1 MKRVLFSVNRMLVS
15 ALLTWNASLMDF
27 SVAAASADVPV
38 IHSVSPNDGPVG
50 SLVTI
55 NGDGFGLSPGEN
67 IVSFG
72 TIRAV
77 VTTATATGLTVR
89 VPVGATAQP
98 INVNSRGLVASSP
111 LPFIP
116 TFVTRADLSTNTFA
130 APVFLPSRLTP
141 HGILGDVDGD
151 GWLDIVFANYHDNS
165 MSLLRNSGT
174 ELTLGTNSFPA
185 RLDFAAGSGAHTPS
199 MGDLDGDGRPEII
212 VPNDF
217 DANVSVYRN
226 LSHPGSLTAVSL
238 APRVNFATRNN
249 PVSVRPA
256 DIDGDG
262 RLDLV
267 VVNAVVGPSTLS
279 VHRNTAVPGGIN
291 SNSFAAGVHFP
302 TGQHSFWNEV
312 GDLDGDGKPDVVVA
326 NVREATLSVLR
337 NTSVPGVIDGN
348 SLAPAFALILP
359 VRAQTVQLVD
369 CDGDGKLDIAA
380 NGDNATFVFRNQ
392 ASPGTLSAASFAPI
406 YTVPS
411 GGVELKVADF
421 DGDGRPDLALSA
433 ITMPRSFH
441 IHRNLSTPGNLQFGP
456 RIATLSGGER
466 FDVGDLNGDG
476 SPDLVAGADQASGSG
491 LFLIQNTIP
500 VEDPGIGDGAPRI
513 WGNPSDFTA
522 TLGGTATFAVRA
534 MGSLP
539 LAYQWYFAGAL
550 IPEATNRIL
559 TLSSLTFAQA
569 GAYHVTATNTHGAA
583 TSTVATLT
591 VNFPP
596 ALVRVANVRAPAGQI
611 DVPIELVA
619 NGNESALAF
628 SLQFDASRLSYVA
641 ARLGADALDASL
653 IIDTNTTGRGRVG
666 LSLSRTADGQPFAA
680 GVRQVAVVTFSAS
693 PVLSASNQVASL
705 TLPLNL
711 SDDPVARTLTRADG
725 GLLPAAYANGTVT
738 LLLPTLRAGTAET
751 VAGGLAGVPVTIEA
765 LGTENAVSFS
775 LNFNRAV
782 LQFTG
787 LRAGAGLPQDAS
799 FLLNTNELAVGR
811 VGVSLALPAGQAL
824 ARGSNELFIVEFDVA
839 TVLQPLTTPIGFS
852 DSPILRQ
859 LANVEAQRMAALFQP
874 GSVAV
879 TTTAF
884 EADVAPRPGGDRTL
898 SVIDWAQIGR
908 FAAALDPVDP
918 GELQRADC
926 APRSTRGNGLITI
939 ADWVQAGRYSANL
952 DPLTSIGGPVAPAE
966 SPLAAAAAIAGA
978 GSRVH
983 LSNTNVL
990 PGHSLTVPVILSTVG
1005 GENALG
1011 FSLVFNPTQLRYL
1024 NAAPSAD
1031 FSRATLNL
1039 NTNLATDGTV
1049 GVALALPP
1057 GSALSPGSPTL
1068 IVLTFATAPDATGT
1082 TSLGFADAPIRREA
1096 VGVSASALPATF
1108 VGADVSFGP
1117 SGPVLN
1123 ISRSSDSILLFWSAD
1138 EVGFELFSADTPS
1151 GGPWTK
1157 VSIAPIRIG
1166 DQEIIA
1172 VAREGLPRYF
1182 RLQRP

>member
-1 MKRVLFSVNRMLVS
+1 MKRTLFSVNRMLVGM
-15 ALLTWNASLMDF
+15 LLTWNAGVMDF
-27 SVAAASADVPV
+27 SVAAATAAVPV
-38 IHSVSPNDGPVG
+38 IHSVSPIDAPVG
-50 SLVTI
+50 SVITI
-55 NGDGFGLSPGEN
+55 DGDGFGLSPGEN

-77 VTTATATGLTVR
+77 VTSATATRLTVR
-89 VPVGATAQP
+89 VPVGAAVQP
-98 INVNSRGLVASSP
+98 IRVSSRGLVASSP

-116 TFVTRADLSTNTFA
+116 TFVTLSNLSTNTFA
-130 APVFLPSRLTP
+130 APVFLPSRATP

-151 GWLDIVFANYHDNS
+151 GWLDVVFANYHDS
-165 MSLLRNSGT
+165 SVSLLHNSGT
-174 ELTLGTNSFPA
+174 DLVLGTSSFPA

-226 LSHPGSLTAVSL
+226 LSNPGSLTSASL

-279 VHRNTAVPGGIN
+279 VHRNTVVPGGIN
-291 SNSFAAGVHFP
+291 SNSFAAGVHFT

-337 NTSVPGVIDGN
+337 NTSTPGVIDGN
-348 SLAPAFALILP
+348 SLAPAFALALP
-359 VRAQTVQLVD
+359 VRAQTLQLVD
-369 CDGDGKLDIAA
+369 FDGDGKLDIAA
-380 NGDNATFVFRNQ
+380 AGDSETFVFRNQ

-421 DGDGRPDLALSA
+421 DGDGRPDLAVSA
-433 ITMPRSFH
+433 IVMPRAFH

-476 SPDLVAGADQASGSG
+476 SPDLVAGRDQQLGSG

-500 VEDPGIGDGAPRI
+500 VEEPGTGDGAPSI
-513 WGNPSDFTA
+513 WTNPSDFTA
-522 TLGGTATFAVRA
+522 ALGGTASFAIRA
-534 MGSLP
+534 MGSP
-539 LAYQWYFAGAL
+539 TLAYQWHFAGAP
-550 IPEATNRIL
+550 IPEATNRVL

-569 GAYHVTATNTHGAA
+569 GAYHVTVTNSQGAA
-583 TSTVATLT
+583 TSIVATLT

-596 ALVRVANVRAPAGQI
+596 ALVRVANVRAPVGQI
-611 DVPIELVA
+611 DVPVELVA

-641 ARLGADALDASL
+641 ARVGGDALDASL
-653 IIDTNTTGRGRVG
+653 IVNTNSKGRGRVG
-666 LSLSRTADGQPFAA
+666 LSLSRPAEGSPFAA
-680 GVRQVAVVTFSAS
+680 GVRQVVVVTFSAM
-693 PVLSASNQVASL
+693 SALTGSNQAASV
-705 TLPLNL
+705 TLPVNL
-711 SDDPVARTLTRADG
+711 TDDPVARTLISTNG

-738 LLLPTLRAGTAET
+738 LLLPTVRAGTVET
-751 VAGGLAGVPVTIEA
+751 VAGGLVGVPVTLEA
-765 LGTENAVSFS
+765 LGTENAIGFS
-775 LNFNRAV
+775 LNFNRTV
-782 LQFTG
+782 LQFAG
-787 LRAGAGLPQDAS
+787 IRAGTALPPSAS
-799 FLLNTNELAVGR
+799 FLINTNELAGGR

-824 ARGSNELFIVEFDVA
+824 ASGTNELFIVDFDVA
-839 TVLQPLTTPIGFS
+839 TVLQALTTPISFS

-859 LANVEAQRMAALFQP
+859 VANVEAQRMTALFQP

-879 TTTAF
+879 ATTAF

-898 SVIDWAQIGR
+898 SVIDWAQVGR
-908 FAAALDPVDP
+908 FAAALDPIDP
-918 GELQRADC
+918 GEFQRADC
-926 APRSTRGNGLITI
+926 APRSTRGNGVITI
-939 ADWVQAGRYSANL
+939 ADWVQAGRYAANL

-966 SPLAAAAAIAGA
+966 PQPAVAAASAA
-978 GSRVH
+978 GSRVE
-983 LSNTNVL
+983 LRSTNVL
-990 PGHSLTVPVILSTVG
+990 PGQTLTVPVILSTVG

-1011 FSLVFNPTQLRYL
+1011 FSLSFNPARLRYL
-1024 NAAPSAD
+1024 NAARSAEVNT
-1031 FSRATLNL
+1031 ATLNL
-1039 NTNLATDGTV
+1039 NTNLAASGTV

-1057 GSALSPGSPTL
+1057 GSALAPGSPTL
-1068 IVLTFATAPDATGT
+1068 VVLTFAAAPDATGT
-1082 TSLGFADAPIRREA
+1082 TSLVFADAPIRREV
-1096 VGVSASALPATF
+1096 VGALANALPTTF
-1108 VGADVSFGP
+1108 AGADVGFGP
-1117 SGPVLN
+1117 PGPVLN
-1123 ISRSSDSILLFWSAD
+1123 ISRSGDGVLLFWSAD
-1138 EVGFELFSADTPS
+1138 EAGFELFSADTPS

-1157 VSIAPIRIG
+1157 VSIAPVRIG
-1166 DQEIIA
+1166 DQKIISLP
-1172 VAREGLPRYF
+1172 RESLPRYF